1 MPPFTQPYY
10 QPSACLTGLVDW
22 IYVMRVPAP
31 FPRAQVGSLL
41 PQVFW
46 RLGGD
51 FRWWVRPDR
60 AEPLCGAGLMGPTSQ
75 ALAIEARSPA
85 VVAGAGLF
93 PEGWAVLV
101 GEPAHRLT
109 GTMVDLGALWGDRV
123 RRPLRH
129 GPDADDAAIASAI
142 DAVLVERLIRRPR
155 RLDPRVATLG
165 RWANGEAPAIDA
177 LTAELGVSHRQVDRL
192 ALASTGVPPRLF
204 ANKHRIMRIA
214 ATMTVAG
221 PAATRDLWADE
232 FADQSHFIRHFRR
245 FIGPSPTAFHGEDGA
260 AVRDMFAKRLLIR
273 SPHALGLYVGD

>member
-31 FPRAQVGSLL
+31 FAPAPVGSLL
-41 PQVFW
+41 PQVVW
-46 RLGGD
+46 RLGGE
-51 FRWWVRPDR
+51 FLWWVSPDR
-60 AEPLCGAGLMGPTSQ
+60 PEAVHDAALLGPS
-75 ALAIEARSPA
+75 AHAIGIEARSPA

-93 PEGWAVLV
+93 PEGWSALV

-109 GTMVDLGALWGDRV
+109 GRMVDLGALWGDRV

-155 RLDPRVATLG
+155 GIDPRVALLG

-177 LTAELGVSHRQVDRL
+177 LTAELGVSHRQADRL
-192 ALASTGVPPRLF
+192 ALAATGVPPRLF

-221 PAATRDLWADE
+221 PGATRDLWADD

-245 FIGPSPTAFHGEDGA
+245 FIGPSPTAFHGDEGA